1 VDGVSPECARD
12 ESSRVTD
19 VAGVAVPER
28 FDPLDVPDVDE
39 TLGDDG

>member
-1 VDGVSPECARD
+1 M
-12 ESSRVTD
+12 TD
-19 VAGVAVPER
+19 VADVAVPER